1 MNIQGTTALVT
12 GANGGLGAAIA
23 RGLAREGAALVLTG
37 RRAEALS
44 PIASELGARTIIAD
58 LSRREDVAR
67 CMREAGPIDVLVCNA
82 GIPSNGS
89 LLEMSPQHLDD
100 VLDVMLRAPIHM
112 AREAA
117 LAMASRGR
125 GQIDFISS
133 VSGLVASP
141 GTTLYSAS
149 KFGLR
154 GFALALREDLREA
167 GVGVTVVYP
176 GFIRDA
182 GMFADTGVQLPFGAG
197 TRSPED
203 VARAVVR
210 AVRQSPAEIVVA
222 APDQSLGAFL
232 GNLSHRTTAML
243 QRWLGAEKVAR
254 ALSEAQAHKRRT

>member
-1 MNIQGTTALVT
+1 MDIQGSTALVT

-23 RGLAREGAALVLTG
+23 RGLAREGARLVLTG
-37 RRAEALS
+37 RRAEALA
-44 PIASELGARTIIAD
+44 PIASELHARTIVAD
-58 LSRREDVAR
+58 LARRDDVDR
-67 CMREAGPIDVLVCNA
+67 CMREAGPIDVLVANA

-89 LLEMSPQHLDD
+89 LLEMSSQHVDD
-100 VLDVMLRAPIHM
+100 VLDVMLRAPIQM

-117 LAMASRGR
+117 RSMASRER
-125 GQIDFISS
+125 GQIVLISS

-141 GTTLYSAS
+141 GTSLYSAA

-182 GMFADTGVQLPFGAG
+182 GMFADTGVQLPLGAG

-210 AVRQSPAEIVVA
+210 AVRRNPAEVVVA
-222 APDQSLGAFL
+222 APDQALGAFL
-232 GNLSHRTTAML
+232 GNLSHRTTATL

-254 ALSEAQAHKRRT
+254 ALSDAQAPKRRA